1 MTTAYVRLLGPVA
14 FVAADGQTVELPSV
28 TQRRLLAVLA
38 LAAGSAL
45 RPDHLVEVL
54 QTSPGGLRTTVSRVR
69 ALIGQEAIQ
78 TGAIGYRA
86 ACPVDTDIATRLVA
100 GGSGQGDRLAALEE
114 ALSYWV
120 GDSLD
125 EFRHEAWAQA
135 EAARLDE
142 LRAIAIEDR
151 AEVLIAR
158 SRPAD
163 AVAELEAHVLREP
176 RRDRARGLLIQ
187 ALAGDGRQA
196 DALAAYQSYRRY
208 LAEETGTE
216 PSEVVRSIER
226 QVAAGWAGA
235 PGDRPM
241 AEGSVGGPPLELPL
255 HPVLAGS
262 PSLIGRRR
270 ELSLLESA
278 LASTHAGSSRVV
290 LVSGEP
296 GIGKTTL
303 LGSFARAHHGHRG
316 ATVLYGRCA
325 EGESVPFQLFRS
337 LIGAVVDHAPMP
349 LLRQH
354 TERRGGDLAR
364 IAPNLSTRLWAPPPT
379 SGDDATER
387 FQLFEA
393 VADLLRRLAGPA
405 PLVVILDD
413 LHWAEPTTLLML
425 RHVRRALADVPVVLV
440 LSWRDTGEDPPD
452 HLRAAL
458 ADLDAEGAQRVGLVG
473 FDDAELT
480 DLVTTIT
487 DLPGGIAP
495 PALEVLRAG
504 TAGNPLY
511 ATQVV
516 RHLME
521 TGRVEEADEGVR
533 FRVDAVAGDVLP
545 PSLRDLIWS
554 RVRSLG
560 ETPAD
565 VLTVASVLGP
575 EFFERLLVEMVDD
588 DEHQVMVAVD
598 AAVDAGLL
606 VGDPRASGTFRFS
619 HGLVASALYSELGA
633 SRRRRLHERAAT
645 LLAGNDG
652 PVSQALVVQLARH
665 WEQARVL
672 GEARRWATA
681 AGDLALDA
689 LAPAEAA
696 TWFQRALGHAKALGS
711 ADEERADLLVRLG
724 MAQHRAGDPAAH
736 ATVIEAGRLAARAG
750 AADVLVRAAL
760 ANEHIIVRL
769 GGVDEDLLELVETAL
784 AVADR
789 DDPATYAPLLAVYAL
804 QLVHTPRAELRR
816 RLALEAI
823 ELADQSADATALP
836 RMISALQ
843 FALWGPGAL
852 ALRRQLADRAV
863 VAAAASEDRSLRF
876 WTSRAAFNV
885 AIESA
890 DAAGSASALERMQA
904 LATELGE
911 PSLTW
916 VTGLTTV
923 FDLTMRARLD
933 EAEHMTERMVELGV
947 AIGEPDAFQLYA
959 GQLYMIRS
967 FAGRYDELLPLLEDM
982 MATNPDVLPFRL
994 AHAIGCCTAGR
1005 ADEAMEVLAAGAAA
1019 GFAALPADY
1028 IWMTTVIGYTV
1039 LAIELL
1045 VPDAAAELYPILEPY
1060 GEEVAFNGATSQGHI
1075 GAYLGKLASLLGR
1088 HDLADA
1094 HLERA
1099 LEVNLAFGWEYH
1111 EATTLVAL
1119 ARSRVRRT
1127 GALDEAAMLRLD
1139 RASAIAEER
1148 GLALVRTD
1156 VANLRAGDALV

>member
-1 MTTAYVRLLGPVA
+1 MTQAHVRLLGPVA
-14 FVAADGQTVELPSV
+14 FVTGDGGIVELPSV

-38 LAAGSAL
+38 LATGAAL
-45 RPDHLVEVL
+45 RPDHLAEVL

-69 ALIGQEAIQ
+69 TRIGQEAIE
-78 TGAIGYRA
+78 TGAVGYRVT
-86 ACPVDTDIATRLVA
+86 CPVDSAIVTGLVA
-100 GGSGQGDRLAALEE
+100 GASGQGDRLTALED

-120 GDSLD
+120 GEALD
-125 EFRHEAWAQA
+125 EFRHEPWAQA

-151 AEVLIAR
+151 AAVLIAR
-158 SRPAD
+158 SRAGD

-187 ALAGDGRQA
+187 ALAGAGRQA
-196 DALAAYQSYRRY
+196 DALAAYQGYRRY

-235 PGDRPM
+235 SEGPSR
-241 AEGSVGGPPLELPL
+241 AEGWGGGSPLDLPL
-255 HPVLAGS
+255 HPVLVGG
-262 PSLIGRRR
+262 PDLIGRRR
-270 ELSLLESA
+270 ELSWLESA
-278 LASTHAGSSRVV
+278 LASAHAGSSTVV

-303 LGSFARAHHGHRG
+303 VGSLARAHHGHRG
-316 ATVLYGRCA
+316 ATVLYGRCT
-325 EGESVPFQLFRS
+325 EGESVPFQPFRS
-337 LIGAVVDHAPMP
+337 MIGAVVDHAPMP

-393 VADLLRRLAGPA
+393 VADLLRRLAGA
-405 PLVVILDD
+405 GPLVVILDD
-413 LHWAEPTTLLML
+413 LHWAEPATLLLL
-425 RHVRRALADVPVVLV
+425 RHVRRALADAPVLLV
-440 LSWRDTGEDPPD
+440 LCWRDSGEDQAD
-452 HLRAAL
+452 QLRAAL
-458 ADLDAEGAQRVGLVG
+458 ADLDAEGARRIGLVG
-473 FDDAELT
+473 FDDVELA
-480 DLVTTIT
+480 DLVRAVTDVGAGIT
-487 DLPGGIAP
+487 SD
-495 PALEVLRAG
+495 ALDELRTG

-516 RHLME
+516 RHLQE
-521 TGRVEEADEGVR
+521 TGRVEVGDDGVR
-533 FRVDAVAGDVLP
+533 FTADVDAGDLVP

-560 ETPAD
+560 EAPAV
-565 VLTVASVLGP
+565 VLAAASVLGP
-575 EFFERLLVEMVDD
+575 EFFERLLVGMVDD
-588 DEHQVMVAVD
+588 EDEVMAAVD

-606 VGDPRASGTFRFS
+606 VGDPRVPGTFRFS
-619 HGLVASALYSELGA
+619 HGLVAHALYAELGG
-633 SRRRRLHERAAT
+633 SRRRELHERAAT
-645 LLAGNDG
+645 LLAADG
-652 PVSQALVVQLARH
+652 SISQAVVVQLARH

-681 AGDLALDA
+681 AGDLALEA

-696 TWFQRALGHAKALGS
+696 SWFQRALDHARALGS
-711 ADEERADLLVRLG
+711 SDEERADLLVRLG
-724 MAQHRAGDPAAH
+724 VAQHRAGDPAAH
-736 ATVIEAGRLAARAG
+736 ATVIAAGKLAARAG
-750 AADVLVRAAL
+750 AGDVLVRAAL
-760 ANEHIIVRL
+760 ANEHVLVRV
-769 GGVDEDLLELVETAL
+769 GAVDEDLLELVEAAL

-789 DDPATYAPLLAVYAL
+789 DDPATYASLLAVYAL

-823 ELADQSADATALP
+823 ELAEQSADAAALP

-852 ALRRQLADRAV
+852 ALRRQVADRAV
-863 VAAAASEDRSLRF
+863 AAAAGADRYLQY

-885 AIESA
+885 AVESA
-890 DAAGSASALERMQA
+890 DAPGSAAALERMQR
-904 LATELGE
+904 LAAEVGE
-911 PSLTW
+911 PTLRW

-923 FDLTMRARLD
+923 FDLTMRARLA
-933 EAEHMTERMVELGV
+933 EAEDLTDRMVELGV
-947 AIGEPDAFQLYA
+947 GMGEPDAFQLYA

-967 FAGRYDELLPLLEDM
+967 FAGRYEELLPLLEDM
-982 MATNPDVLPFRL
+982 VATNPDVIPFRL

-1005 ADEAMEVLAAGAAA
+1005 TDEALEVLTAGAAV
-1019 GFAALPADY
+1019 GFADLPPDY
-1028 IWMTTVIGYTV
+1028 IWMTTITGYAV
-1039 LAIELL
+1039 LAIELEMSE
-1045 VPDAAAELYPILEPY
+1045 AAAELYPILEPY
-1060 GEEVAFNGATSQGHI
+1060 GEEVAFNGATSQGYI

-1088 HDLADA
+1088 HDLADG
-1094 HLERA
+1094 HLLRA
-1099 LEVNLAFGWEYH
+1099 LEVNRAFGWEYH

-1127 GALDEAAMLRLD
+1127 GVLDEDARRWLD
-1139 RASAIAEER
+1139 RAAAIAEER
-1148 GLALVRTD
+1148 GLALVGTD
-1156 VANLRAGDALV
+1156 VDRLRAGDVPV